1 MATAPQSLRLLPARV
16 CRDFAALLCDL
27 DDTLT
32 TRGKLG
38 ARAFA
43 ALWEARDA
51 GLAVV
56 VVTGRPAG
64 WCDHMARMWP
74 VHGVIGENGGLYFR
88 HTGGKLARWYACS
101 AAERARH
108 RARLDRIRDE
118 ILAAVPGCAVSA
130 DQPYRE
136 FDLAIDFCEDVPRL
150 SEERILR
157 IQEIFHARGARAKIS
172 SIHVNGWFGEFD
184 KLSTARRYLRDELG
198 LDPDRDNARVAFAG
212 DSPNDEPRFAFFR
225 YAAGVANLRALARFL
240 QTWPA
245 YIAENEGGAGFAE
258 IVRAI
263 TAHRGSGAAPAAPVD

>member
-1 MATAPQSLRLLPARV
+1 MLPAGV

-32 TRGKLG
+32 TRGKLHE
-38 ARAFA
+38 RAFA
-43 ALWEARDA
+43 ALWEAQRA
-51 GLAVV
+51 GLPVV

-64 WCDHMARMWP
+64 WCDHIARMWP

-88 HTGGKLARWYACS
+88 QTGGKIERWYAYG
-101 AAERARH
+101 AAERARF

-157 IQEIFHARGARAKIS
+157 IQEIFHAHGARARIS

-212 DSPNDEPRFAFFR
+212 DSPNDEPMFAFFR
-225 YAAGVANLRALARFL
+225 NAAGVANIRALARFL
-240 QTWPA
+240 KAWPA
-245 YIAENEGGAGFAE
+245 YIAENEGGEGFAE
-258 IVRAI
+258 IVRTIA
-263 TAHRGSGAAPAAPVD
+263 AHRGPVGAAAPDPPRD